1 LLLCYGKSKLVL
13 DYIQMV
19 IEQFCKN
26 MLECGATELEN
37 ESANQLIDKMNTIS
51 LFVTRDTAIVELE
64 I

>member
-1 LLLCYGKSKLVL
+1 
-13 DYIQMV
+13 MV